1 MIENLKPFEIKE
13 LEVQKKVPNFE
24 NLKPVEIKNEEL
36 SEKIKEQ
43 NFKVEPKSDE

>member
-1 MIENLKPFEIKE
+1 MIENLKPVEIKE

-36 SEKIKEQ
+36 SEKILEQ
-43 NFKVEPKSDE
+43 NVKVEPKSDE